1 MSGCDQC
8 SDRDAAM
15 RYSVLAFLLAAA
27 LPGCAEN
34 SFGAPQ
40 WRDNAEAPCLAP
52 AGDGAAADP
61 AHPRPGLQRQGLTG
75 QA

>member
-40 WRDNAEAPCLAP
+40 WRDNAEAPAWRRPGTELPRIQHIPAP
-52 AGDGAAADP
+52 AYSARA
-61 AHPRPGLQRQGLTG
+61 
-75 QA
+75 